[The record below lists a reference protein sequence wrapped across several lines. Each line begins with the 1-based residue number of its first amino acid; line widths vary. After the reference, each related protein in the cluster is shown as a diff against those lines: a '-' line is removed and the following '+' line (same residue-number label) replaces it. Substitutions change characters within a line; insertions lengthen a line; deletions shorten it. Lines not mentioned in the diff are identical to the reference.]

1 MLTYV
6 QLICKLIEQILSL
19 GELKARQFIIEI
31 NWFINTYSKYANTHG
46 KVMTVGCAPLTPFM
60 WSFTMRVE
68 NTFCFH
74 FKVINIF
81 NSGLKS
87 YSKEFPAPRINK
99 YYLVMS
105 TSDPFNTWK
114 QNITKLNSLLF
125 LVPSPNALLPS
136 PPLQE

>member
-1 MLTYV
+1 
-6 QLICKLIEQILSL
+6 
-19 GELKARQFIIEI
+19 
-31 NWFINTYSKYANTHG
+31 
-46 KVMTVGCAPLTPFM
+46 MTVGCAPLPPFM

-68 NTFCFH
+68 NTSCFH

-136 PPLQE
+136 PPLQENSIKHSASILPTQVFRPHIIEVCVHRQPGILFSIF